1 MCLCQLIGSLQ
12 KKYSIGSFELLSKT
26 APIQALSLLVAG
38 PFVDYLLSGKFILN
52 YNMSS
57 GCFVSFFYLWFVLF
71 IAIHLS
77 NLFSTICKVF
87 ILLSCALAVFC
98 NISQYLCI
106 GRFSAVSFQ
115 VIGHMKTVCIL
126 TLGWLLFDSAMT
138 FKNVSGMFVAIVGMV
153 IYSWAMEL
161 EKRSNLAAKAL
172 NSVKH
177 SLTEEEFQLL
187 KEGVETTQSKDVELG
202 GYTKA

>member
-1 MCLCQLIGSLQ
+1 
-12 KKYSIGSFELLSKT
+12 
-26 APIQALSLLVAG
+26 
-38 PFVDYLLSGKFILN
+38 
-52 YNMSS
+52 
-57 GCFVSFFYLWFVLF
+57 
-71 IAIHLS
+71 
-77 NLFSTICKVF
+77 
-87 ILLSCALAVFC
+87 
-98 NISQYLCI
+98 
-106 GRFSAVSFQ
+106 
-115 VIGHMKTVCIL
+115 MKTVCIL

-187 KEGVETTQSKDVELG
+187 KEGVETTESKDVELG